1 MCYGW
6 FDGPTR
12 RTDETKKLVSSYHFR
27 IDCTLLKFGPKSGK
41 MRVFVILS
49 CAVVVAVVVT
59 GAYTWFLLDLM
70 MANADPYYDNFIDP
84 GNYDHHTPEYVGPT
98 YGPDV
103 VRDGFCP
110 RTPEFGICDAHE
122 CAKDNHCENSAMK
135 CCISSCW
142 FMMCRDAVPGE
153 K

>member
-1 MCYGW
+1 MSVPK
-6 FDGPTR
+6 FKR
-12 RTDETKKLVSSYHFR
+12 SIISSGNK
-27 IDCTLLKFGPKSGK
+27 CG
-41 MRVFVILS
+41 FVK
-49 CAVVVAVVVT
+49 
-59 GAYTWFLLDLM
+59 
-70 MANADPYYDNFIDP
+70 DP
-84 GNYDHHTPEYVGPT
+84 GNYDVDPGNYDQHKEYVGPT

-103 VRDGFCP
+103 VRDGVCP